1 MNKAKRLSAVFA
13 FCALAFCGCSGKK
26 ADAAQV
32 DGQMLALLAEEG
44 VQQVAEESQYNKKVD
59 SVMIHAGWTLYREN
73 SEGKM
78 IASAETRAGDSV
90 KVYCKDKDGTEP
102 EEKEA
107 IRRLQNGEEKELTFV
122 RLSFDDEDY
131 WTRPI
136 FVAKHSKPCVAVK
149 GGRLFSAPDMA
160 TMTKTVVEEDSIM
173 AQSSADSEKDFA
185 CVFVYDGNPYGKKM
199 YALKSQLDS
208 DSETIE
214 GWATLARREELGDKI
229 NYEVSDELDI
239 INMYLAGSLH
249 YVSKV
254 TSLDLVENRGTMLR
268 SGGSLKKQ
276 TNLGM
281 EWAAEIPVGTEFEI
295 LSEEPVKADWVWK
308 GGSSKDR
315 TFYKVRYQGKDYFV
329 LTNECARGGQGAVI
343 LYDAALYDKG
353 RISTFRNEVL
363 EQGSLVVLT
372 GRNSSFSG
380 PLLYEAMFYDSNAS
394 VIRTRWIWEH
404 HISTEKDDVKAA
416 QLVALAKA
424 AKDDDMKREYLS
436 LASGLDTSESIR
448 EYIKDVEAL
457 LFPPPMTIV
466 TLPEIRYPALDC
478 EESDNVNV
486 RDAPKTGEVVGK
498 LRRGVDFSVDMKTEE
513 LDTIDGETSC
523 WWHVNATVDG
533 KEISGWVFGGFLQFG
548 GE

>member
-1 MNKAKRLSAVFA
+1 MNKTTRLAAVFA
-13 FCALAFCGCSGKK
+13 FCALAFCGCSEKK
-26 ADAAQV
+26 ADVAQEIEQSQTA
-32 DGQMLALLAEEG
+32 DA
-44 VQQVAEESQYNKKVD
+44 QQVAEESQYNEKVD
-59 SVMIHAGWTLYREN
+59 SVMIYAGWTLYREN

-90 KVYCKDKDGTEP
+90 AVYCKDEGGAEP
-102 EEKEA
+102 EEKDA
-107 IRRLQNGEEKELTFV
+107 IRRLQSGEEKELTFV
-122 RLSFDDEDY
+122 RVSFDDEDY

-149 GGRLFSAPDMA
+149 EGRLFSAPDMA
-160 TMTKTVVEEDSIM
+160 TMIKTVVEEGSIL

-199 YALKSQLDS
+199 FALKSQVDS
-208 DSETIE
+208 DLNMVEKY
-214 GWATLARREELGDKI
+214 ATFARIEELGDKI
-229 NYEVSDELDI
+229 KPEVSDELRHLVLEEFSNKYGKDDFP
-239 INMYLAGSLH
+239 
-249 YVSKV
+249 
-254 TSLDLVENRGTMLR
+254 DLKKKHGTMLR

-281 EWAAEIPVGTEFEI
+281 EWAAEIPVGTELEI

-315 TFYKVRYQGKDYFV
+315 TFYKVRYQGKEYFV
-329 LTNECARGGQGAVI
+329 LTNECALGGQCAVI
-343 LYDAALYDKG
+343 INDTVLYDKD
-353 RISTFRNEVL
+353 RFSTFRNELL

-372 GRNSSFSG
+372 GRMSDRLNTY
-380 PLLYEAMFYDSNAS
+380 LREVMFYDSNAS
-394 VIRTRWIWEH
+394 VIRTRWMWGANE
-404 HISTEKDDVKAA
+404 SMMNDDVKAA

-436 LASGLDTSESIR
+436 LASGLDSNESIR
-448 EYIKDVEAL
+448 EYIKDVERL

-466 TLPEIRYPALDC
+466 TLPEIGYPGLDC
-478 EESDNVNV
+478 EEGDNVNV

-498 LRRGVDFSVDMKTEE
+498 LGSGADVSVDMKTEE
-513 LDTIDGETSC
+513 LDTIDGETSY
-523 WWHVNATVDG
+523 WYHVNATVDG
-533 KEISGWVFGGFLQFG
+533 KEISGWVFGAFLLFG